1 MGNLVYKTRI
11 SFTKWD
17 SWSTNGTLGLL
28 FTSNGDELVIN
39 DRDMEINGCKNNK
52 NILKYGYRNAGGVIM
67 TIEEM
72 KVKRKELGLSC
83 RELAELGDLPLAT
96 VQKVFSGATKAPR
109 SKTIR
114 SLEKVFSKFT
124 EKETFTKGDMYEP
137 FESEYLCV
145 SDVVRDKAVEYKTRD
160 LFDKR
165 DKSHTVEEYLALPDD
180 LRVELIDGTF
190 YEMLAPTYTHQ
201 EILSYIFIEMR
212 LFVKKNKGKC
222 KVLPAPFDIQLDKD
236 NKTMV
241 QPDIVVICEK
251 DRINDKRG
259 YGAPDMVV
267 EILSPSTAK
276 KDWEIKLGKYMAAG
290 VREYWI
296 VDPVKKMVVVFFKSD
311 DYADVPE
318 IYSFDS
324 QVPVHIW
331 DCKCKVDFSQI
342 DTEI

>member
-1 MGNLVYKTRI
+1 
-11 SFTKWD
+11 
-17 SWSTNGTLGLL
+17 
-28 FTSNGDELVIN
+28 
-39 DRDMEINGCKNNK
+39 
-52 NILKYGYRNAGGVIM
+52 M

-72 KVKRKELGLSC
+72 KAKKNELGLSC
-83 RELAELGDLPLAT
+83 RELAELGELPLAT

-114 SLEKVFSKFT
+114 SLENVFNKLAAD
-124 EKETFTKGDMYEP
+124 KTFTRADRYEP
-137 FESEYLCV
+137 FEDESLCV
-145 SDVVRDKAVEYKTRD
+145 SDAAQDESVEYKTGD

-165 DKSHTVEEYLALPDD
+165 CKSHTVEEYLAMPDD

-201 EILSYIFIEMR
+201 ELLMSIVIE
-212 LFVKKNKGKC
+212 LKTFVKKNKGKC
-222 KVLPAPFDIQLDKD
+222 KVVAAPFDIQLDKD

-241 QPDIVVICEK
+241 QPDVVVICDK
-251 DRINDKRG
+251 DRINDIRG

-276 KDWEIKLGKYMAAG
+276 KDWEIKLAKYMAAG

-296 VDPVKKMVVVFFKSD
+296 VDPKKKIVVVFYKAE
-311 DYADVPE
+311 DYSDVPE

>member
-1 MGNLVYKTRI
+1 
-11 SFTKWD
+11 
-17 SWSTNGTLGLL
+17 
-28 FTSNGDELVIN
+28 
-39 DRDMEINGCKNNK
+39 
-52 NILKYGYRNAGGVIM
+52 M

-114 SLEKVFSKFT
+114 ALEAVFSKP
-124 EKETFTKGDMYEP
+124 EYDGRSVKGLRYDRLE
-137 FESEYLCV
+137 EEHLNGSCV
-145 SDVVRDKAVEYKTRD
+145 LQEEASEYKTAN
-160 LFDKR
+160 LFDKE

-190 YEMLAPTYTHQ
+190 YEMFAPTYTHQ
-201 EILSYIFIEMR
+201 EILMSIVIE
-212 LFVKKNKGKC
+212 LKSFVKKNKGKC
-222 KVLPAPFDIQLDKD
+222 KVVAAPFDIQLDKD

-276 KDWEIKLGKYMAAG
+276 KDWEIKLSKYMAAG

>member
-1 MGNLVYKTRI
+1 
-11 SFTKWD
+11 
-17 SWSTNGTLGLL
+17 
-28 FTSNGDELVIN
+28 
-39 DRDMEINGCKNNK
+39 
-52 NILKYGYRNAGGVIM
+52 M

-72 KVKRKELGLSC
+72 KAKKNELGLSC

-114 SLEKVFSKFT
+114 SLENVFNKLAANG
-124 EKETFTKGDMYEP
+124 TFTRVDRYEP
-137 FESEYLCV
+137 FEGEYLCV
-145 SDVVRDKAVEYKTRD
+145 SDVARDEAVEYKTGD

-165 DKSHTVEEYLALPDD
+165 CKSHTVEEYLALPDD

-201 EILSYIFIEMR
+201 ELLMSIVIE
-212 LFVKKNKGKC
+212 LKTFVKKNKGKC
-222 KVLPAPFDIQLDKD
+222 KVVAAPFDIQLDKD

-241 QPDIVVICEK
+241 QPDVVVICDK

-276 KDWEIKLGKYMAAG
+276 KDWEIKLAKYMAAG

-296 VDPVKKMVVVFFKSD
+296 VDPKKKIVVVFYKAE
-311 DYADVPE
+311 DYSDVPE